1 MSKAAFYFRRILLTT
16 LSFLVLFGTA
26 FYFTPLPAAWYA
38 SQLASRTDYFFQDEE
53 QWLKEHTL
61 WETGFVK
68 LIEFKLRRDLTN
80 HLVERLQ
87 LESESE
93 QEVIQ
98 TAANEV
104 RNLYITQIQQELPV
118 ISNSTTVSFIRGYGF
133 CDQINAA
140 LGLLLHEKLEKVQ
153 LYGVVN
159 PPDGARHTL
168 VKAQSATLGTL

>member
-1 MSKAAFYFRRILLTT
+1 MSKAAFHFRRMLLIT
-16 LSFLVLFGTA
+16 LSFLILAGTA
-26 FYFTPLPAAWYA
+26 FYFIPFPAAWYA
-38 SQLASRTDYFFQDEE
+38 SQFASRIDYFFQDEE

-68 LIEFKLRRDLTN
+68 LIEFKLRRELTN

-93 QEVIQ
+93 PEAIQ

-104 RNLYITQIQQELPV
+104 RNLYITQVQQELP
-118 ISNSTTVSFIRGYGF
+118 ITSNSTTVSFIRGNGF

-140 LGLLLHEKLEKVQ
+140 LALLLHEKL
-153 LYGVVN
+153 
-159 PPDGARHTL
+159 D
-168 VKAQSATLGTL
+168 